1 MAANR
6 KEPGLIPR
14 QRGNDMA
21 RSFEYEWWTVE
32 VQEATGKYKWEVKA
46 KNRSNAEKQILK
58 WAKEHDEEVN
68 RVRPDFKTT
77 IYWDT
82 MVLDRK
88 GYQRLF

>member
-1 MAANR
+1 
-6 KEPGLIPR
+6 
-14 QRGNDMA
+14 MA

-32 VQEATGKYKWEVKA
+32 VREATGKITWEVKA
-46 KNRSNAEKQILK
+46 KNRSNAEKQIVK
-58 WAKEHDEEVN
+58 WAKEHDDEVN

-88 GYQRLF
+88 GYKRLF

>member
-1 MAANR
+1 
-6 KEPGLIPR
+6 
-14 QRGNDMA
+14 MA

-32 VQEATGKYKWEVKA
+32 VREATGKITWEVKA
-46 KNRSNAEKQILK
+46 KNRSNAEKQIVK

-88 GYQRLF
+88 GYKRLF